1 MVTDTTISNRNGLFT
16 RRAAL
21 GYVAAGMAGARLPL
35 VAAAQDATPAANA
48 PNWDAVDRLVAAA
61 APDAALLAVELVDDE
76 IAPVHRFNADQILP
90 IGSSFKLWILGTLA
104 EQVEAGT
111 LDWEQLVEIDDR
123 YRSVPGGDLRYVD
136 IGTPFTLRYLAE
148 RMIQKSDNTATDHML
163 FTAGRE
169 NVEGMMATMGVA
181 EPGRNVP
188 LISTRELAMLKFA
201 YPTDKLDTYYA
212 SGVDERRRI
221 LAEEIEAIPYE
232 ALADIEQSAP
242 LEIDRVEWFA
252 TRDDLA
258 RTMAWLHR
266 ASQRTELRPVAEIM
280 ALETQLPFD
289 GETWPYVGF
298 KGGSELGVLS
308 GTWLMQRADGRHF
321 VLSLG
326 FRNPD
331 GEVTMPVAVAAM
343 EAGREALAETP

>member
-1 MVTDTTISNRNGLFT
+1 MHIRHTTPQLT
-16 RRAAL
+16 RRAAIAYGAAAL
-21 GYVAAGMAGARLPL
+21 AAGMAGTRLPL
-35 VAAAQDATPAANA
+35 VAAAQDATPAAR
-48 PNWDAVDRLVAAA
+48 PDWAAIDEQIATA

-76 IAPVHRFNADQILP
+76 IVPIHRFNADQILP
-90 IGSSFKLWILGTLA
+90 IGSSFKLWILGTVA
-104 EQVEAGT
+104 AQVEAGT
-111 LDWEQLVEIDDR
+111 LDWEQIVEIDDR

-136 IGTPFTLRYLAE
+136 AGTPFTLRYLAE

-169 NVEGMMATMGVA
+169 NVEQMMATMGVA
-181 EPGRNVP
+181 EPGRNMP
-188 LISTRELAMLKFA
+188 LVSTRELAMLKFA

-221 LAEEIEAIPYE
+221 LADEIEAIPYE

-258 RTMAWLHR
+258 RTMAWLHT
-266 ASQRTELRPVAEIM
+266 ASQRPGLRQVAEIM
-280 ALETQLPFD
+280 ALETQMPFD

-321 VLSLG
+321 VYSVG
-326 FRNPD
+326 FRNLG
-331 GEVTMPVAVAAM
+331 GEIDMPAAVAVM
-343 EAGREALAETP
+343 EAGRDALAGTL